1 MCTLDLF
8 PVPDSFTLS
17 QVNLTH
23 ARKAPPPTSYTH
35 LLESNYISHGRS
47 AWHGSCQAGSSV
59 WQDGISPSQSENA
72 VHPLENSKR
81 TEALAGATFVQAV
94 KLEYEG
100 KKAIIFAFSVNI
112 SPLFYLS
119 YFSITR
125 LSDCFLSGFGGED
138 GRYFHSEI

>member
-8 PVPDSFTLS
+8 PVPNSFTLS
-17 QVNLTH
+17 QVNFT
-23 ARKAPPPTSYTH
+23 KASPPTSYTH
-35 LLESNYISHGRS
+35 HLESNHGRT
-47 AWHGSCQAGSSV
+47 AWHSSYQAGSSV

-72 VHPLENSKR
+72 VHPLENYPILEDSKR

-112 SPLFYLS
+112 SPLFYP
-119 YFSITR
+119 ITR

-138 GRYFHSEI
+138 RRYFHSEIQSL

>member
-8 PVPDSFTLS
+8 PVPDSFTLA

-23 ARKAPPPTSYTH
+23 ARKAPSPTSYTH
-35 LLESNYISHGRS
+35 HLGSNYISHGRS
-47 AWHGSCQAGSSV
+47 AWHSSCQAGSSI

-72 VHPLENSKR
+72 VHLLENYPILENSKR
-81 TEALAGATFVQAV
+81 TDALAGATFVQAV

-112 SPLFYLS
+112 LPLFHLFPLIPSRNYLTV
-119 YFSITR
+119 FFR
-125 LSDCFLSGFGGED
+125 MW
-138 GRYFHSEI
+138 R